1 MGVGC
6 VYFILEV
13 GEIGERGSGALVVLK
28 GAKWIFTCVFAM
40 VFW

>member
-1 MGVGC
+1 MGVS
-6 VYFILEV
+6 VFVFILQM
-13 GEIGERGSGALVVLK
+13 GGIGKRGSGALVVLK